1 MTLFPLSISK
11 SFSGYHLV
19 SLFFF
24 PPGRKTLELA
34 FSSHP
39 LLLNVFYVELVA
51 LAKLP
56 LIYVSHVMQWH
67 ATPCIGREGAG
78 SGMEEQGCS
87 WRRRAIAVGGG
98 RFAMLTIVIYLLS
111 SLFLGSLKKARSI
124 TQLVLAGFVLICIQ
138 RVYLNLPCL
147 ILYTI
152 LWLRAMSVYLYEE
165 RPHLLTHLPYSLS
178 ETHRRVR
185 RPSPLHPLG
194 GLTPRHMMLERGV
207 HPKWTK
213 NISLENETVDMRKDA
228 DRFWW

>member
-124 TQLVLAGFVLICIQ
+124 TQLVLAGFVLICIHH
-138 RVYLNLPCL
+138 V
-147 ILYTI
+147 
-152 LWLRAMSVYLYEE
+152 
-165 RPHLLTHLPYSLS
+165 LS
-178 ETHRRVR
+178 GSALSHFVHNFI
-185 RPSPLHPLG
+185 PSG
-194 GLTPRHMMLERGV
+194 FPRL
-207 HPKWTK
+207 
-213 NISLENETVDMRKDA
+213 SRKDDFHCLA
-228 DRFWW
+228 PFSFQVTSPSFPSVGA